1 MPRSRPVAWQTPW
14 VRRLIRLL
22 LAAVALA
29 IGGLVLAVIGGNRL
43 AVSLAV
49 LLTILLTLAVLR

>member
-1 MPRSRPVAWQTPW
+1 M
-14 VRRLIRLL
+14 RRLIRLVL

-49 LLTILLTLAVLR
+49 LLAIFLTLAVLR